1 MFRVTGAT
9 RRPYFVIGVFI
20 LAATLVGATPG
31 RADDPGSRHILFTQ
45 HDVVQAF
52 DLTTGKGYQI
62 GTATGAIAGT
72 TFVEFQ
78 LVPAAP
84 PSGDGLPITFQN
96 TVIVTDVDGDQ
107 LFFDNN
113 GSGTFHLG
121 VPGFAFRGSGGPL
134 TGTYVV
140 TGGTGKYQQWKIGT
154 TFTYRAVM
162 TNPPSPPGGLG
173 SVYVEVSSHDRRDW
187 KH

>member
-1 MFRVTGAT
+1 MSRVTRPA
-9 RRPYFVIGVFI
+9 RRSHFVIGV
-20 LAATLVGATPG
+20 LVVAATLAGTTLG

-45 HDVVQAF
+45 QDAVQAF

-78 LVPAAP
+78 LVPAGP
-84 PSGDGLPITFQN
+84 PSGDALPITFQN
-96 TVIVTDVDGDQ
+96 SVIVTDVDGDQ
-107 LFFDNN
+107 LFFDNS

-121 VPGFAFRGSGGPL
+121 VPGFDFRGSGGPL

-187 KH
+187 KR